1 MPSSR
6 GSSQPRDPTHVYC
19 ISCIGRRILYPCI
32 TWEAP
37 ILFVMLAKG
46 LEALKCTLL
55 GALKK
60 RTIQIR
66 SHRFSIREDTEHS
79 KASA

>member
-19 ISCIGRRILYPCI
+19 ISCIGRRILYTCI

-37 ILFVMLAKG
+37 ILLVMLAKG
-46 LEALKCTLL
+46 LEALKCTSLV
-55 GALKK
+55 
-60 RTIQIR
+60 
-66 SHRFSIREDTEHS
+66 H
-79 KASA
+79 